1 MRHLRPSV
9 SRHSDPGLSREETDA
24 KGSDDID
31 KILITGNE
39 AMAEAAICAGCRA
52 YFGYPITPQ
61 TELLEYMAA
70 HMPAAGGTFIQAESE
85 VAAIN
90 MCYGASAAGVR
101 TMTSSSSPGISLKM
115 EGISYLAAADLPCVI
130 INVARG
136 GPGLGNI
143 APAQGDYFQA
153 TKGGGHGDYRM
164 IVLGPATIAEA
175 IELVMLAFDLAD
187 KYRVPVMVLSD
198 GMLGQMMEPVTLP
211 EHIAL
216 ASLPRK
222 PWALTGA
229 KGRRANAITSFAM
242 DPRDLSRINGKRQR
256 RYHQIEQKEVRYR
269 QTQTSDATIVVVAYG
284 TMARIARTTVRMARS
299 EGIKLGLLQ
308 PITLWPFPYGPLRQ
322 LSSRVNTI
330 LTVEMSAGQMVE
342 DVRLAVGDQAETP
355 FYGELGGLVPTPK
368 DILREVKRNAS

>member
-1 MRHLRPSV
+1 M
-9 SRHSDPGLSREETDA
+9 
-24 KGSDDID
+24 
-31 KILITGNE
+31 TGNE
-39 AMAEAAICAGCRA
+39 AIAEASISAGCRA

-61 TELLEYMAA
+61 NEILEYMATR
-70 HMPAAGGTFIQAESE
+70 MPTVGGAFVQAESE

-90 MCYGASAAGVR
+90 MCFGASAAGVR

-130 INVARG
+130 INAARG

-175 IELVMLAFDLAD
+175 VELVMLAFDLAD
-187 KYRVPVMVLSD
+187 EYRVPVMVLCD
-198 GMLGQMMEPVTLP
+198 GMLGQMMEPVVLP
-211 EHIAL
+211 EPTDM
-216 ASLPRK
+216 ASLPAK

-229 KGRRANAITSFAM
+229 SDRDPNYITSFAM
-242 DPRDLSRINGKRQR
+242 DPVDLSQINEKRQN
-256 RYHQIEQKEVRYR
+256 RYQQIEENEVRYR
-269 QTQTSDATIVVVAYG
+269 ETETSDATIIVVAYG
-284 TMARIARTTVRMARS
+284 TVARIARTAVRIARN
-299 EGIKLGLLQ
+299 EGIKLGLVQ
-308 PITLWPFPYGPLRQ
+308 PVTLWPFPYEQLRG

-342 DVRLAVGDQAETP
+342 DVRLAVADRAETP

-368 DILREVKRNAS
+368 DILREVKRNVS

>member
-1 MRHLRPSV
+1 M
-9 SRHSDPGLSREETDA
+9 
-24 KGSDDID
+24 
-31 KILITGNE
+31 TGND

-61 TELLEYMAA
+61 NEILEYMAA
-70 HMPAAGGTFIQAESE
+70 HMPGVGGAFVQAESE

-115 EGISYLAAADLPCVI
+115 EGISYLAGADLPCVI

-175 IELVMLAFDLAD
+175 IELVILGFDLAD
-187 KYRVPVMVLSD
+187 KYRIPVMILSD
-198 GMLGQMMEPVTLP
+198 GMLGQMMEPVVLP
-211 EHIAL
+211 KPIDS
-216 ASLPRK
+216 ASLPVK

-229 KGRRANAITSFAM
+229 NHRRPNVVTSYAI
-242 DPRDLSRINGKRQR
+242 DPEELSQINTKRQS
-256 RYHQIEQKEVRYR
+256 RYHQIESKEVRYR
-269 QTQTSDATIVVVAYG
+269 ETETSDATIVMVAYG
-284 TMARIARTTVRMARS
+284 TMARIARTAVRMARS
-299 EGIKLGLLQ
+299 QGIKLGLVQ
-308 PITLWPFPYGPLRQ
+308 PITLWPFPYARLRT
-322 LSSRVNTI
+322 LSSQVTTI
-330 LTVEMSAGQMVE
+330 LAVEMSAGQMVE
-342 DVRLAVGDQAETP
+342 DVRLAVAERAETP
-355 FYGELGGLVPTPK
+355 FYGKLGGLVPTPK
-368 DILREVKRNAS
+368 DILREVKRNVS

>member
-1 MRHLRPSV
+1 
-9 SRHSDPGLSREETDA
+9 
-24 KGSDDID
+24 
-31 KILITGNE
+31 
-39 AMAEAAICAGCRA
+39 MAEAAICAGCRA

-70 HMPAAGGTFIQAESE
+70 HMPAAGGVFVQAESE
-85 VAAIN
+85 LAAIN

-187 KYRVPVMVLSD
+187 KYRLPVMVLSD
-198 GMLGQMMEPVTLP
+198 GMLGQMMEPVALP
-211 EHIAL
+211 AHVAL
-216 ASLPRK
+216 DSLPDK

-229 KGRRANAITSFAM
+229 RGRGPNSISSFAM
-242 DPRDLSRINGKRQR
+242 DPRDLSRIDTKRQS
-256 RYHQIEQKEVRYR
+256 RYRQIEKSEVRYR
-269 QTQTSDATIVVVAYG
+269 ETETADATIVVVAYG
-284 TMARIARTTVRMARS
+284 TMARIARTAIRIARS

-308 PITLWPFPYGPLRQ
+308 PITLWPFPYAPLRS
-322 LSSRVNTI
+322 LSRRVSTI

-342 DVRLAVGDQAETP
+342 DVRLAVADRADTP
-355 FYGELGGLVPTPK
+355 FYGQLGGLVPTPK
-368 DILREVKRNAS
+368 DILREVKRHGG

>member
-1 MRHLRPSV
+1 M
-9 SRHSDPGLSREETDA
+9 
-24 KGSDDID
+24 
-31 KILITGNE
+31 TGND

-61 TELLEYMAA
+61 NELLEYMAA
-70 HMPAAGGTFIQAESE
+70 RMPAVGGVFIQAESE

-175 IELVMLAFDLAD
+175 IEMVMLAFDLAD

-198 GMLGQMMEPVTLP
+198 GMLGQMMEPIALP
-211 EHIAL
+211 EHVDPT
-216 ASLPRK
+216 SLPPK

-229 KGRRANAITSFAM
+229 GDHGPNAVTSYAM
-242 DPRDLSRINGKRQR
+242 DPRDLSQMNAKRQS
-256 RYHQIEQKEVRYR
+256 RYHQIEEKEVRYR
-269 QTQTSDATIVVVAYG
+269 ETETYDATIVIVAYG
-284 TMARIARTTVRMARS
+284 TVARIARTAVIMARS
-299 EGIKLGLLQ
+299 QGIKLGLVQ
-308 PITLWPFPYGPLRQ
+308 PITLWPFPYAPLRA
-322 LSSRVNTI
+322 LSSRVSTI
-330 LTVEMSAGQMVE
+330 FTVEMSTGQMVE
-342 DVRLAVGDQAETP
+342 DVRLAVADRAETP
-355 FYGELGGLVPTPK
+355 FYGELGGLVLTPK
-368 DILREVKRNAS
+368 DILREVKCNVS

>member
-1 MRHLRPSV
+1 VPRHVPTQRLKSIERRNRS
-9 SRHSDPGLSREETDA
+9 
-24 KGSDDID
+24 KGSETIG
-31 KILITGNE
+31 KILMTGNE

-61 TELLEYMAA
+61 NELLEYMAA
-70 HMPAAGGTFIQAESE
+70 RMPAMGGVFVQAESE

-143 APAQGDYFQA
+143 APSQGDYFQA
-153 TKGGGHGDYRM
+153 TKGGGHGDYRI

-175 IELVMLAFDLAD
+175 IELVILAFDLAD

-198 GMLGQMMEPVTLP
+198 GMLGQMMEPVMLP
-211 EHIAL
+211 EPVDPT
-216 ASLPRK
+216 SLPAK

-229 KGRRANAITSFAM
+229 RGRGPNAVTSYAM
-242 DPRDLSRINGKRQR
+242 DPADLSRINTQRQS
-256 RYHQIEQKEVRYR
+256 RYHRIEEKEVRYR
-269 QTQTSDATIVVVAYG
+269 ETETSDATIIIVAYG
-284 TMARIARTTVRMARS
+284 TVARIARTTVKMARS
-299 EGIKLGLLQ
+299 QGIKLGLVQ
-308 PITLWPFPYGPLRQ
+308 PITLWPFPYTALRI
-322 LSSRVNTI
+322 LSSRVSAI

-342 DVRLAVGDQAETP
+342 DVRLAVGDRAETP

-368 DILREVKRNAS
+368 DILRKVKRYVS

>member
-1 MRHLRPSV
+1 LKSIERRNRS
-9 SRHSDPGLSREETDA
+9 
-24 KGSDDID
+24 KGSETIG
-31 KILITGNE
+31 KILMTGNE

-61 TELLEYMAA
+61 NELLEYMAA
-70 HMPAAGGTFIQAESE
+70 HMPAMGGVFVQAESE

-143 APAQGDYFQA
+143 APSQGDYFQA

-175 IELVMLAFDLAD
+175 IELVILAFDLAD

-198 GMLGQMMEPVTLP
+198 GMLGQMMEPVMLP
-211 EHIAL
+211 EPVDPT
-216 ASLPRK
+216 SLPAK

-229 KGRRANAITSFAM
+229 RGRGPNAVTSYAM
-242 DPRDLSRINGKRQR
+242 DPADLSRINTQRQS
-256 RYHQIEQKEVRYR
+256 RYHRIEEKEVRYR
-269 QTQTSDATIVVVAYG
+269 ETETSDATIIIVAYG
-284 TMARIARTTVRMARS
+284 TVARIARTTVKMARS
-299 EGIKLGLLQ
+299 QGIKLGLVQ
-308 PITLWPFPYGPLRQ
+308 PITLWPFPYAALRI
-322 LSSRVNTI
+322 LSSRVSAI

-342 DVRLAVGDQAETP
+342 DVRLAVGDRAETP

-368 DILREVKRNAS
+368 DILRKVKRYVS